1 MTMYPVDPVDPADL
15 VGVRDVY
22 GRRHYVR
29 RSDLD
34 NPQCIQ
40 LPLFTRTGRWY
51 SDLPRHR
58 QKGGVT
64 LHRANIAPPGSYQA
78 RRIELRRLD
87 ASLGVSYTI
96 FDLPVVARRSSLRA
110 MHRHCQRQGWRWR
123 TDTSVYGG
131 YYVAADGATY
141 LLT

>member
-15 VGVRDVY
+15 VRVRDVY

-29 RSDLD
+29 RQDLD
-34 NPQCIQ
+34 DQTIVQ
-40 LPLFTRTGRWY
+40 LPLYTRTGRLY
-51 SDLPRHR
+51 RDLARRKP
-58 QKGGVT
+58 GGDT

-96 FDLPVVARRSSLRA
+96 FDLPVVARRRTLRA

-123 TDTSVYGG
+123 TDTSIYGG
-131 YYVAADGATY
+131 YYVAADGTTY